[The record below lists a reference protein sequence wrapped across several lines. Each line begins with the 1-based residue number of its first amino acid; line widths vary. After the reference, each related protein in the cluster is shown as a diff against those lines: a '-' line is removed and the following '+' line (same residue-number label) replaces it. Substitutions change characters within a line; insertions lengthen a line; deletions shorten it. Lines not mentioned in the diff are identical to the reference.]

1 MEAPGSRLATGM
13 AAWRMRGV
21 DGKGRPMAKTKTSGA
36 VAKDLSSAKETGT
49 GGRDRQ
55 RELTAASLDLFAKHD
70 FASVTIKDIA
80 SASGVNTALI
90 YYYFQSKEDLFRA
103 CIEDA
108 ITQAMANYDN
118 IKGNHAGGNPVD
130 LIEDWFDTNIEM
142 AATIRKLV
150 KIMIDYAGSETQFPS
165 IDRMIKQFYDI
176 EVDILSTSIRTGVEN
191 GLFRA
196 VDADRAA
203 LFVSSHLDGIMVA
216 SMIRPDFKVKP
227 AVADLRR
234 HIREY
239 LGYGGDNHGPGSK
252 NYHKHEG

>member
-1 MEAPGSRLATGM
+1 M
-13 AAWRMRGV
+13 AR
-21 DGKGRPMAKTKTSGA
+21 TKTSRA
-36 VAKDLSSAKETGT
+36 DDKNLSLAKKAGT

-55 RELTAASLDLFAKHD
+55 RDLTTTALDLFAKHD

-80 SASGVNTALI
+80 SVSGVNSALI
-90 YYYFQSKEDLFRA
+90 YYYFESKEDLFRA
-103 CIEDA
+103 CIEGA
-108 ITQAMANYDN
+108 ITQAEANYDN
-118 IKGNHAGGNPVD
+118 LKGIHAGGDPVD

-165 IDRMIKQFYDI
+165 IDRMIKQFYDV

-216 SMIRPDFKVKP
+216 SMIRPDFEVKP

-234 HIREY
+234 HLWEY
-239 LGYGGDNHGPGSK
+239 LGYGGDNHRPGSE
-252 NYHKHEG
+252 NHHKQEV

>member
-1 MEAPGSRLATGM
+1 M
-13 AAWRMRGV
+13 AR
-21 DGKGRPMAKTKTSGA
+21 TKTSRA
-36 VAKDLSSAKETGT
+36 DDKNLSLAKEAGT

-55 RELTAASLDLFAKHD
+55 RDLTTTALDLFAKHD

-80 SASGVNTALI
+80 SVSGVNSALI
-90 YYYFQSKEDLFRA
+90 YYYFESKEDLFRA
-103 CIEDA
+103 CIEGA
-108 ITQAMANYDN
+108 ITQAEANYDN
-118 IKGNHAGGNPVD
+118 LKGIHAGGDPVD

-165 IDRMIKQFYDI
+165 IDRMIKQFYDV

-216 SMIRPDFKVKP
+216 SMIRPDFEVKP

-234 HIREY
+234 HLWEY
-239 LGYGGDNHGPGSK
+239 LGYGGDNHRPGSE
-252 NYHKHEG
+252 NHHKQEV